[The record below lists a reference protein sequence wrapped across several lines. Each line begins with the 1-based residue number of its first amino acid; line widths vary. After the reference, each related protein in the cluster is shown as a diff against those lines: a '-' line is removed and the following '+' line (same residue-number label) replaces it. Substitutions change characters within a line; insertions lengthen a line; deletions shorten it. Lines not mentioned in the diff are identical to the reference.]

1 MASQVLQCVNFDSKV
16 FKMFLN
22 PWDARL
28 NISLVSTW
36 NEYAREKLE
45 NEN

>member
-1 MASQVLQCVNFDSKV
+1 MASQVLQCVNFNSKV

-22 PWDARL
+22 TWDVRL

-36 NEYAREKLE
+36 NECAREKLE
-45 NEN
+45 NKN